1 MLADSAKI
9 KIMIHADHTALAKHV
24 AARIADVVRAKPD
37 AVLGLPT
44 GSTPR
49 GIYKELVKLHQA
61 GLDLSRV
68 RTFNLD
74 EYFPMS
80 PDEHQSY
87 HRFMHTHLF
96 RHVNIKPENIHIPR
110 GDIARSEVEAHARAY
125 DELIA
130 KAGGI
135 DLQILGIGRT
145 GHIGF
150 NEPGTPPNAP
160 TRLVRIH
167 PFTRRDAAAD
177 FFGEQNVPRE
187 AVTMGAATILAAKE
201 IMLVALGENKSGII
215 QKAVEGPETVD
226 VPASLLQRH
235 PRTVFH
241 LDADSAAE
249 LTPVKSPWLMNPHY
263 EFSATPAG
271 EREKL
276 RAVIW
281 LANLTQKPVLKL
293 NADDYINHGLL
304 SVCGEDN
311 ADEANQTA
319 FKTLLLKVRNH
330 AELPHGERQ
339 ILFSPHPD
347 DDVISAG
354 GMFRKMIEN
363 GNDLRVAYQTSGN
376 IAVFDH
382 DVQRYVDFVSKYL
395 EHSGLHA
402 PGHKELTLKI
412 ETFLKNKNPGQV
424 DIPEVGLIK
433 RFIRESEAVSGAVHV
448 GAAREKCVFMNL
460 PFYQTGAIEKDP
472 PGEKDVEQTLQLLQ
486 EVRPQRIFAAGDLS
500 DPHGT
505 HRVCLWIIRQAV
517 ERMKKSERPIVWL
530 YRGAWQEWPLDQA
543 DILIPL
549 SEREL
554 ALKKEAIFKH
564 QSQKDRAMFPGPD
577 EREFWQRVDDR
588 NTETARRFY
597 KLGMPYYHAMEAY
610 AEQTW

>member
-1 MLADSAKI
+1 MISDPAKI
-9 KIMIHADHTALAKHV
+9 QCVIHADHTALARFV
-24 AARIADVVRAKPD
+24 AGRIAEVVRAKPD

-44 GSTPR
+44 GSTPK
-49 GIYKELVKLHQA
+49 GIYKELVKLHKA

-87 HRFMHTHLF
+87 HRFMHMHLF
-96 RHVNIKPENIHIPR
+96 RHVNVKPENIHIPR
-110 GDIARSEVEAHARAY
+110 GDIPRSEVEAHAKAY
-125 DELIA
+125 DAAIVA
-130 KAGGI
+130 AGGI

-150 NEPGTPPNAP
+150 NEPGTPATAR
-160 TRLVRIH
+160 TRLARIH

-187 AVTMGAATILAAKE
+187 AVTMGTSVILSAKE
-201 IMLVALGENKSGII
+201 IILVALGENKSSIVR
-215 QKAVEGPETVD
+215 KAVEDPVD
-226 VPASLLQRH
+226 VEVPASLLQEH
-235 PRTVFH
+235 PNTAFH

-249 LTPVKSPWLMNPHY
+249 LTRVKSPWLVSSHY
-263 EFSATPAG
+263 EFAASPAG
-271 EREKL
+271 EREKI

-281 LANLTQKPVLKL
+281 LAGVTKKPILKL
-293 NADDYINHGLL
+293 NVDDYVSHGLL
-304 SVCGEDN
+304 TLCGEDN
-311 ADEANQTA
+311 ADDANEKI
-319 FKTLLLKVRNH
+319 FHILLKKVRNH
-330 AELPHGERQ
+330 EELPHGERQ

-354 GMFRKMIEN
+354 GLFRKMVEN
-363 GNDLRVAYQTSGN
+363 GNDVRVAYQTSGN

-382 DVQRYVDFVSKYL
+382 DVLRYVDFVSKYDEHLGLPATAQTDLRKKIQSFL
-395 EHSGLHA
+395 E
-402 PGHKELTLKI
+402 
-412 ETFLKNKNPGQV
+412 NKRPGQL

-448 GAAREKCVFMNL
+448 GIPRDNCVFMNL

-472 PGEKDVEQTLQLLQ
+472 PGEKDIVQTLNLLND
-486 EVRPQRIFAAGDLS
+486 VKPQRIFAAGDLS

-517 ERMKKSERPIVWL
+517 ERLLAAQRPKVWL

-597 KLGMPYYHAMEAY
+597 ALGLPYYHAMEAY
-610 AEQTW
+610 AEVAW